1 MADYNPILSAP
12 AGANKK
18 DRRVGRGSSSGR
30 GTTAGRGNKGQQS
43 RSGGKTYI
51 GFEGGQMPLYRRIA
65 HRGFSN
71 YPFKKEYAVFN
82 LTEIEEKYSDG
93 ETVSKETLAAKGLLK
108 KSVSLVKV
116 LGNGE
121 ITKKVTIDVDKISA
135 SAKEKVEKAGGSVVS
150 KDSEKTEEQ
159 K

>member
-1 MADYNPILSAP
+1 M
-12 AGANKK
+12 
-18 DRRVGRGSSSGR
+18 
-30 GTTAGRGNKGQQS
+30 T
-43 RSGGKTYI
+43 
-51 GFEGGQMPLYRRIA
+51 
-65 HRGFSN
+65 
-71 YPFKKEYAVFN
+71 
-82 LTEIEEKYSDG
+82 
-93 ETVSKETLAAKGLLK
+93 AKGLLK

-150 KDSEKTEEQ
+150 KDSEKIEEQ

>member
-1 MADYNPILSAP
+1 M
-12 AGANKK
+12 
-18 DRRVGRGSSSGR
+18 
-30 GTTAGRGNKGQQS
+30 
-43 RSGGKTYI
+43 
-51 GFEGGQMPLYRRIA
+51 
-65 HRGFSN
+65 
-71 YPFKKEYAVFN
+71 
-82 LTEIEEKYSDG
+82 
-93 ETVSKETLAAKGLLK
+93 K